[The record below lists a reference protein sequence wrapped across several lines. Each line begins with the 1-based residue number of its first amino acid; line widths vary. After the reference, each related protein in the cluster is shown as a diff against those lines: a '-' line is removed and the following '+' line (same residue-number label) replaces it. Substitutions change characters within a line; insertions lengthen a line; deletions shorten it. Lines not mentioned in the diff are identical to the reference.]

1 MYIHYN
7 KNKTVI
13 NNVLDDNHRQI
24 QWFIKL
30 RFVVGGDC
38 ASTSRY
44 AQLFEQTMETDII
57 GNALR
62 KYYGLF
68 GVDNEGLPAGV
79 NVSKLLGNPNFEFE
93 LQLIEKICKDE
104 IVVRKHKECNDLV
117 EKIANSLNEATFMN
131 EINDSISEVKDNER
145 EHFTNGIFW
154 HYLASVLDPKLEKQL
169 NYEIP
174 FPGELSLNNRDL
186 LKTQGSLIF
195 RLYISLV
202 YMKEGPLLKLLKET
216 SKNKKPISQL
226 ALKLIRC
233 DYVRHLRNAISHST
247 FESTSFGILFK
258 DEDKFEAVA
267 TPEFLN
273 KLGTWIFLINFQCSS
288 VIDKK

>member
-1 MYIHYN
+1 
-7 KNKTVI
+7 
-13 NNVLDDNHRQI
+13 
-24 QWFIKL
+24 
-30 RFVVGGDC
+30 
-38 ASTSRY
+38 
-44 AQLFEQTMETDII
+44 MEIDII

-68 GVDNEGLPAGV
+68 GVENEGPPTEV
-79 NVSKLLGNPNFEFE
+79 NVSKLFGDINFDSE
-93 LQLIEKICKDE
+93 LQLIERICNDD
-104 IVVRKHKECNDLV
+104 IVVRKHNECNTLI
-117 EKIANSLNEATFMN
+117 EQIANSLNGANFMN
-131 EINDSISEVKDNER
+131 EIKDSITEVTINEK

-154 HYLASVLDPKLEKQL
+154 QYLALALDPKVEKQL

-174 FPGELSLNNRDL
+174 FPSNLSLNNKDL

-202 YMKEGPLLKLLKET
+202 YMKEGPLLKILTET
-216 SKNKKPISQL
+216 SKNRKPISGL
-226 ALKLIRC
+226 ALRFIRC

-258 DEDKFEAVA
+258 DEDKFEAVT

-273 KLGTWIFLINFQCSS
+273 KLATCIFLINFQCSN

>member
-1 MYIHYN
+1 
-7 KNKTVI
+7 
-13 NNVLDDNHRQI
+13 
-24 QWFIKL
+24 
-30 RFVVGGDC
+30 
-38 ASTSRY
+38 
-44 AQLFEQTMETDII
+44 METDII

-68 GVDNEGLPAGV
+68 GVDNEGPPAGI
-79 NVSKLLGNPNFEFE
+79 NVSKLLGNITFDFE

-104 IVVRKHKECNDLV
+104 NVVHKHRECSNLV
-117 EKIANSLNEATFMN
+117 EQIANLLNDTGFMN
-131 EINDSISEVKDNER
+131 EINDSISAVTDTER

-174 FPGELSLNNRDL
+174 FPNELPLIKRDL

-226 ALKLIRC
+226 ALKLIKC

-273 KLGTWIFLINFQCSS
+273 KLGTWIFLINFQCST
-288 VIDKK
+288 VIDRK